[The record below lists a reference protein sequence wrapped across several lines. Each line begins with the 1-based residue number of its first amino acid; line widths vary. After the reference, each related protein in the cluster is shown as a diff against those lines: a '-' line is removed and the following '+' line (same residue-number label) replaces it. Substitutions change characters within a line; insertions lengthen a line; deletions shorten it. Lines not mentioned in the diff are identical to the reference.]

1 VRHNAHATPTKFL
14 RFIPLLLLIA
24 PLMAAQKAAQ
34 ISEEELQKFF
44 SKAPDCEGVHI
55 DTLDYFDFAG
65 SGSEDAVVMAS
76 TCATGT
82 AGPDV
87 HSVVRRQGDGS
98 LVELKIPEPTAKQ
111 WGALFGRVF
120 YDLRV
125 EKGLLVETFYDESG
139 RKEPLVIKLR
149 WSAGDN
155 QFLVA
160 DTKMPPRYKASFD
173 CDRARTEIENAIC
186 YSETASSLDI
196 ALSRAYQTWLDHLD
210 NADSDILMKEQK
222 EWLHKRDVI
231 CGADYEVFGCLTTL
245 YQARLLEVQS
255 YRHVH
260 PANPPSTVH

>member
-1 VRHNAHATPTKFL
+1 MQRRRNSLQLVAF
-14 RFIPLLLLIA
+14 LLLII
-24 PLMAAQKAAQ
+24 PLIAVAQNGQQ

-44 SKAPDCEGVHI
+44 SKAPDCEGVNI

-65 SGSEDAVVMAS
+65 SGAEDAIVMAS

-87 HSVVRRQGDGS
+87 HSVVRRQPDGS
-98 LVELKIPEPTAKQ
+98 LVELKIPQPTDKQ

-120 YDLRV
+120 YDLSV
-125 EKGLLVETFYDESG
+125 EKGLLVETFHDESG
-139 RKEPLVIKLR
+139 REDPIVIKLR
-149 WSAGDN
+149 WSIGDN
-155 QFLVA
+155 QFQVA

-173 CDRARTEIENAIC
+173 CARAKTEIENAIC
-186 YSETASSLDI
+186 YSEMASALDI
-196 ALSRAYQTWLDHLD
+196 ALDRAYKTWLDHLN

-231 CGADYEVFGCLTTL
+231 CGADREVFGCLTTL

-255 YRHVH
+255 FRFLH
-260 PANPPSTVH
+260 PANQPTTVR